1 MKLFL
6 TSAGLV
12 NKKLSDFF
20 VSILTKDLRDHSVLM
35 NACDQTPD
43 DSRHTEEARQEL
55 NNLGISDIVPFDL
68 KDKIFNNYQ
77 REFDI
82 IYVCGGNT
90 FTILDRMKK
99 TGVFDFVKNAV
110 KNNETIYVGVSAGS
124 IIAGQSIEI
133 AGWGSEGDKNEI
145 GLTDFSGLGFTD
157 VAIFPHFYKELKEEV
172 DSFRKKAKYPVVE
185 IADYQ
190 AVYVNE
196 KGYEIV

>member
-110 KNNETIYVGVSAGS
+110 KNDETIYVGISAGS
-124 IIAGQSIEI
+124 IIAGKSIEI
-133 AGWGSEGDKNEI
+133 AGWGSEADKNEI
-145 GLTDFSGLGFTD
+145 GLADFTGLNFTD
-157 VAIFPHFYKELKEEV
+157 IAIYPHYYRELKEEI
-172 DSFRKKAKYPVVE
+172 DQLRKKAPYPVVE

-190 AVYVNE
+190 AAYVDGE
-196 KGYEIV
+196 EYKII